1 MPLIE
6 HIHAVEILD
15 SRGNP
20 TLEVNVIADD
30 GSFGRAGVPSGA
42 STGPAEALELRDGD
56 ESRYN
61 GKGVLQAVENVNDTL
76 YEALAGVET
85 TDQILIDRILLDVD
99 GTENKSRLGA
109 NALLGVSL
117 AAAKCGA
124 EASGLPLFRYLGGA
138 HASILPVPLLNVI
151 NGGAH
156 ADNALDVQE
165 FMLAPAGFDTFGE
178 ALRAATECFHSLKKL
193 LQDKGLSTGVGDEG
207 GFAPEVATARESL
220 DLLMAAIEVAGF
232 RPGDQ
237 VYVAL
242 DVAAGEVGAP
252 DGPPYRLP
260 GEGLDEAS
268 SEQLIDWYVDLA
280 ASYPLVSIEDGLG
293 DEDWEGWKKLTDALG
308 NKVQL
313 VGDDLFV
320 TNTERINRG
329 LREGVANA
337 VLIKPNQ
344 IGTLTET
351 LAAIDLAR
359 SRAYGTMISHRS
371 GETSD
376 TTISDLAVAS
386 GCGQIKAGSASRG
399 ERVAKYNRLLWIED
413 ALGATASFAGA
424 STFRQAVEH

>member
-56 ESRYN
+56 ESRYD

-76 YEALAGVET
+76 YEALVGVET

-156 ADNALDVQE
+156 ADNTLDVQE
-165 FMLAPAGFDTFGE
+165 FMLAPTGFDTFRE
-178 ALRAATECFHSLKKL
+178 ALRTATECFHALKKL

-268 SEQLIDWYVDLA
+268 SEQLIDWYVGLA

-308 NKVQL
+308 DKVQL

-329 LREGVANA
+329 LREGIANA

-351 LAAIDLAR
+351 LAAINLAR
-359 SRAYGTMISHRS
+359 SRAYGAMISHRS

-399 ERVAKYNRLLWIED
+399 ERIAKYNRLLWIED
-413 ALGATASFAGA
+413 ALGETASFAGA

>member
-20 TLEVNVIADD
+20 TLEVDVMADD

-42 STGPAEALELRDGD
+42 STGHAEALELRDGD

-61 GKGVLQAVENVNDTL
+61 GKGVLQAIENVNNTL
-76 YEALAGVET
+76 YEALAGVEI
-85 TDQILIDRILLDVD
+85 TDQILIDRILTEVD
-99 GTENKSRLGA
+99 GTENKSHLGA

-124 EASGLPLFRYLGGA
+124 EATGLPLFRYLGGA
-138 HASILPVPLLNVI
+138 HAGILPVPLLNVI

-178 ALRAATECFHSLKKL
+178 ALRAATECFHALKKL

-220 DLLMAAIEVAGF
+220 DLLMGAIEAAGF

-252 DGPPYRLP
+252 DGAPYSLP
-260 GEGLDEAS
+260 GEGLDQAS

-308 NKVQL
+308 NDVQL

-329 LREGVANA
+329 LREGIANA

-344 IGTLTET
+344 IGTLSET

-359 SRAYGTMISHRS
+359 SHAYGVMISHRS

-386 GCGQIKAGSASRG
+386 ACGQIKAGSASRG

-413 ALGATASFAGA
+413 VLGETASFAGA
-424 STFRQAVEH
+424 STFRRALEH

>member
-6 HIHAVEILD
+6 HIHAIEILD

-20 TLEVNVIADD
+20 TLEVDVVADD
-30 GSFGRAGVPSGA
+30 GSIGRAGVPSGA
-42 STGPAEALELRDGD
+42 STGHAEALELRDGD
-56 ESRYN
+56 ETRYN
-61 GKGVLQAVENVNDTL
+61 GKGVRQAVENVNGVL
-76 YEALAGVET
+76 YDALAGIEV
-85 TDQILIDRILLDVD
+85 TDQILIDRILLEMD
-99 GTENKSRLGA
+99 GTENKSSLGA

-156 ADNALDVQE
+156 ADNDLDVQE
-165 FMLAPAGFDTFGE
+165 FMLAPSGFDTFSE
-178 ALRAATECFHSLKKL
+178 ALRAAAECFHALKGL
-193 LQDKGLSTGVGDEG
+193 LIDKGLSTGVGDEG
-207 GFAPEVATARESL
+207 GFAPNVANARETL
-220 DLLMAAIEVAGF
+220 DLLMASIEAAGY
-232 RPGDQ
+232 RPGEQ

-242 DVAAGEVGAP
+242 DVAAGEVGTK

-260 GEGLDEAS
+260 GEGLDEAT
-268 SEQLIDWYVDLA
+268 SEQLIDWYVDLTR
-280 ASYPLVSIEDGLG
+280 SYPLVSIEDGLG
-293 DEDWEGWKKLTDALG
+293 DEDWSGWKKLTEALG
-308 NKVQL
+308 AKVQL

-320 TNTERINRG
+320 TNTERIRRG
-329 LREGVANA
+329 LREGIANA

-351 LAAIDLAR
+351 MAAINLAR
-359 SRAYGTMISHRS
+359 SRGYGAMISHRS

-376 TTISDLAVAS
+376 TTIADLAVAS

-399 ERVAKYNRLLWIED
+399 ERVAKYNRLLWIEE
-413 ALGATASFAGA
+413 ALGETATFAGA
-424 STFRQAVEH
+424 STFRRAVEH